1 MFERRLHMLYLNVT
15 GKKISKSFSFSL
27 TFFFFRV
34 YSLDSSQKEALVEII
49 ATLLKD
55 RSNIVIGS
63 TIMAFNEVCP
73 NRFDLI
79 HPCFRKLCSMLGDCD
94 EWGQMS
100 ILNVLIRYGRSQF
113 LNPNPNV
120 N

>member
-1 MFERRLHMLYLNVT
+1 MLQVSVYAYILLQKV
-15 GKKISKSFSFSL
+15 L
-27 TFFFFRV
+27 TFSI
-34 YSLDSSQKEALVEII
+34 SLDDSQKEALVEVI

-63 TIMAFNEVCP
+63 TIMAYNEVCP

-100 ILNVLIRYGRSQF
+100 ILGVLLRYGRNQF

-120 N
+120 SQHY